1 MTPPPSSVASD
12 SCSEIPN
19 GSPVRRRRYLM
30 AALISTTVFAA
41 VALMTWTLS
50 VGGLDWIDLAIIGC
64 FAVTLPW
71 GVLGFWNAVVGLW
84 IMRTADDPAARVYPG
99 LASAH
104 DRSPIT
110 TRTAILSC
118 VRNEDAG
125 TVARNLDRMAEELV
139 EAGAAAQFDLHIL
152 SDSFWEECVAAEER
166 AVARLRGR
174 WGSLMGIHYRRRQ
187 DNPGFKAGNIREFCE
202 RQGANYDYALV
213 LDADSLMSAETL
225 LRMVRTMQQQP
236 RLGILQSL
244 VAGLPSPSAFA
255 RPFQFGMRLGMRS
268 YSIGGAWWQ
277 ADAGPYWGH
286 NALIR
291 LEPFIAH
298 CELPRLEGRGPLSGW
313 VLSHDQVEAALMRR
327 AGYEVRVMPVDDG
340 SWEENPPT
348 LTDFIRR
355 DLRWCQGNLQY
366 VRLLAMPGLLPV
378 SRIQL
383 IIAILM
389 FVSSPFW
396 VALTVIG
403 LLRLGLGDTGPIYLP
418 GPGLALFAMVMLM
431 VFAPKLASIADLLLS
446 QTGRRRYGGSVR
458 LIGSSI
464 AEAAF
469 SMLLAPIM
477 AVAHCV
483 FMTGLLL
490 GRAMIWGAQRRALH
504 RVHFGEALRRLWPQT
519 LFGAAAFLWLAL
531 FDAAGALVVSP
542 FFLGALLAVPLAMV
556 SSLPAVG
563 AISNRIGLWRT
574 PDEVGPSR
582 TIAALALQLPAPR
595 RPRLALGQPLADTA
609 D

>member
-1 MTPPPSSVASD
+1 MPTDSSV
-12 SCSEIPN
+12 
-19 GSPVRRRRYLM
+19 GHRRRLM
-30 AALISTTVFAA
+30 LALISTTVLAA
-41 VALMTWTLS
+41 IALMTWTLS
-50 VGGLDWIDLAIIGC
+50 AGGLDWIDLAIIGC

-71 GVLGFWNAVVGLW
+71 GVLGFWNAVAGLW
-84 IMRTADDPAARVYPG
+84 IMRTSEDPAARVYPG
-99 LASAH
+99 LAAVD

-110 TRTAILSC
+110 TRSAILSC
-118 VRNEDAG
+118 IRNEDAG
-125 TVARNLDRMAEELV
+125 TVSRNLDRMAEELV
-139 EAGAAAQFDLHIL
+139 AAGVAAQFDLHIL
-152 SDSFWEECVAAEER
+152 SDSFWHECIVAEEQ

-174 WGSLMGIHYRRRQ
+174 WGDLIEIRYRRRQ
-187 DNPGFKAGNIREFCE
+187 DNAGFKAGNIREFCE
-202 RQGANYDYALV
+202 RRGADYDYALV
-213 LDADSLMSAETL
+213 LDADSLMSADVL

-244 VAGLPSPSAFA
+244 VAGLPSRSAFA

-268 YSIGGAWWQ
+268 FSIGSAWWQ

-291 LEPFIAH
+291 LPPFIEH

-366 VRLLAMPGLLPV
+366 FRLLGTPGLLPV
-378 SRIQL
+378 SRVQL
-383 IIAILM
+383 VIAILM
-389 FVSSPFW
+389 FISSPFW
-396 VALTVIG
+396 VALTLLG
-403 LLRLGLGDTGPIYLP
+403 LLRLGLGETSPVYLP

-431 VFAPKLASIADLLLS
+431 VFAPKLASIIDLLLS
-446 QTGRRRYGGSVR
+446 PIGRRRYGGSAR
-458 LIGSSI
+458 LVGSSI
-464 AEAAF
+464 AEAGF

-477 AVAHCV
+477 AIAHCV
-483 FMTGLLL
+483 FMTGLLF

-504 RVHFGEALRRLWPQT
+504 RVTFGEAVRRLWPQT
-519 LFGAAAFLWLAL
+519 LFGAAAFGWLAA
-531 FDAAGALVVSP
+531 FSPGGALVVSP
-542 FFLGALLAVPLAMV
+542 FFVGALLSVPVAMT
-556 SSLPAVG
+556 SSWPTVG
-563 AISNRIGLWRT
+563 GLSAWIGLWRT
-574 PDEVGPSR
+574 PDEVSPSP
-582 TIAALALQLPAPR
+582 TVAALGVVPQTPRRRLPALG
-595 RPRLALGQPLADTA
+595 RPIADAA